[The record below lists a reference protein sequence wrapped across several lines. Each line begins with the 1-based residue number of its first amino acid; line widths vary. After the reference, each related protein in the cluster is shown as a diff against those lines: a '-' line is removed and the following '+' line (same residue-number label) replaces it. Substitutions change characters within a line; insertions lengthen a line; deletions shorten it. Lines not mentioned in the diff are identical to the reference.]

1 MDILKEWVKSLFI
14 IILTLTF
21 LEMLLPDSTM
31 GKYLKFIFSLVIMAA
46 ILSPI
51 LYLNRL

>member
-1 MDILKEWVKSLFI
+1 MEFLKEWVSSLFI

-21 LEMLLPDSTM
+21 LEMLLPDSAM

-46 ILSPI
+46 ILSPVI
-51 LYLNRL
+51 SMK